1 MVRSCQLPVVAL
13 LSEWGVKTEMEEEV
27 KKNML
32 ALSAY
37 CHAT

>member
-13 LSEWGVKTEMEEEV
+13 LSEWGVKTEMEEV